1 MNEPTQP
8 QGTNPT
14 RAQSLTQ
21 TQPAHMPLV
30 LIIEDEEPIRRFL
43 RATLE
48 ANSYRVKEAGTAREG
63 ELLAV
68 TTYPDLILLDLGL
81 PDADGLNVTRV
92 IRRES
97 RVPIVVLSARGQE
110 SDKVAALDAGADDYL
125 TKPFG
130 VGELLARLRVALR
143 HANTSGAPGAGGAE
157 STPYECT
164 IDGRML
170 RVDLSARLVHLSDA
184 PGDGTAKER
193 REVRLTPMEFKL
205 LAFLVKH
212 AGKVLTHQMILKE
225 VWGPPHASDVQ
236 YLRVYAG
243 ELRKKLEAD
252 PAQPRFIITEPG
264 VGYRLA
270 EGRTC
275 SVQNP

>member
-1 MNEPTQP
+1 MMSDGGANT
-8 QGTNPT
+8 G
-14 RAQSLTQ
+14 RAQALRAE
-21 TQPAHMPLV
+21 QPAHMPLV

-48 ANSYRVKEAGTAREG
+48 ANNYRVKDAATARDG
-63 ELLAV
+63 TLQAV

-81 PDADGLNVTRV
+81 PDGDGLQVTRS
-92 IRRES
+92 IRREA
-97 RVPIVVLSARGQE
+97 RTPIIVLSARGQE
-110 SDKVAALDAGADDYL
+110 SDKIAALDAGADDYL

-143 HANTSGAPGAGGAE
+143 HAASAGAGASAE
-157 STPYECT
+157 IGQLYDRT
-164 IDGRML
+164 IDGRSL
-170 RVDLSARLVHLSDA
+170 RVDLDARLVYL
-184 PGDGTAKER
+184 GDESAGQPAGSR

-225 VWGPPHASDVQ
+225 VWGPQHVSDVQ

-252 PAQPRFIITEPG
+252 PTQPRFLITEPG

-270 EGRTC
+270 ARE
-275 SVQNP
+275 

>member
-1 MNEPTQP
+1 
-8 QGTNPT
+8 
-14 RAQSLTQ
+14 
-21 TQPAHMPLV
+21 MPLV
-30 LIIEDEEPIRRFL
+30 LIVEDEEPIRRFL

-48 ANSYRVKEAGTAREG
+48 ANHYRVKEAGTAREG
-63 ELLAV
+63 TLLAV
-68 TTYPDLILLDLGL
+68 TTYPDVVLLDLGL
-81 PDADGLNVTRV
+81 PDGDGLNVTRA
-92 IRRES
+92 IRKES
-97 RVPIVVLSARGQE
+97 RTPILILSARGQE

-143 HANTSGAPGAGGAE
+143 HSTSRSGRSVTDGAE
-157 STPYECT
+157 ARPYEST
-164 IDGRML
+164 ADGRTL
-170 RVDLSARLVHLSDA
+170 RVDLAARIVHLIDA
-184 PGDGTAKER
+184 PAGATAPSR

-225 VWGPPHASDVQ
+225 VWGPQHAADVQ

-243 ELRKKLEAD
+243 ELRKKLELD
-252 PAQPRFIITEPG
+252 PAQPRFIITDPG

-270 EGRTC
+270 EGG
-275 SVQNP
+275 N

>member
-1 MNEPTQP
+1 MSDAGANT
-8 QGTNPT
+8 G
-14 RAQSLTQ
+14 RAQPLRAE
-21 TQPAHMPLV
+21 QPAHMPLV

-48 ANSYRVKEAGTAREG
+48 ANSYRVKDAATARDG
-63 ELLAV
+63 TLQAV

-81 PDADGLNVTRV
+81 PDGDGLQVTRA
-92 IRRES
+92 IRREA
-97 RVPIVVLSARGQE
+97 RTPIIVLSARGQE
-110 SDKVAALDAGADDYL
+110 SDKIAALDAGADDYL

-143 HANTSGAPGAGGAE
+143 HAASAGAGASAE
-157 STPYECT
+157 IGQVYDRT
-164 IDGRML
+164 IDGRSL
-170 RVDLSARLVHLSDA
+170 RVDLDARLVHV
-184 PGDGTAKER
+184 GDESVGQPAGSR

-225 VWGPPHASDVQ
+225 VWGPQHVSDVQ

-243 ELRKKLEAD
+243 ELRKKLESD
-252 PAQPRFIITEPG
+252 PTQPRFLITEPG

-270 EGRTC
+270 ARE
-275 SVQNP
+275 